1 MTSSGQGLN
10 NICVLYDTIYL
21 LSRYKILVLT
31 LINHSLLIFKPFI
44 VFLGSFSL
52 CTGNLK
58 IVVLLFRNNIRRN
71 VMVGFTEKCQR
82 YINKIIYKG
91 WYGLPAKDETV
102 KTTWNSKKI
111 NNLKLK
117 SSILS
122 WMQTFNGL
130 INDLAN
136 KERSNECNRK
146 LNSFFT
152 K

>member
-58 IVVLLFRNNIRRN
+58 IVMFYYLETILEEMFWLVWP
-71 VMVGFTEKCQR
+71 KS
-82 YINKIIYKG
+82 
-91 WYGLPAKDETV
+91 AKDIST
-102 KTTWNSKKI
+102 
-111 NNLKLK
+111 KL
-117 SSILS
+117 
-122 WMQTFNGL
+122 
-130 INDLAN
+130 
-136 KERSNECNRK
+136 
-146 LNSFFT
+146 FT
-152 K
+152 KDDKGYPQRMRL